1 MLIMALGQS
10 RNGIG
15 IITSQI
21 GKGASP
27 HTGSAFFTTPQ
38 RSKIKSELTQSAAN
52 QGRTFRSVR
61 PELQSVILTNFY
73 RRHGW
78 IGSPYEADMAIP
90 VKRKESKN
98 LAALIQR

>member
-1 MLIMALGQS
+1 MLIMAPGTS
-10 RNGIG
+10 KNGIG

-27 HTGSAFFTTPQ
+27 HSGSAFFTTPQ

-52 QGRTFRSVR
+52 MGKTFRSVR

-73 RRHGW
+73 RARGW
-78 IGSPYEADMAIP
+78 VGSPYAANMAIP
-90 VKRKESKN
+90 IKRKEGLSLSK
-98 LAALIQR
+98 LIQR

>member
-1 MLIMALGQS
+1 MFIAQGLS
-10 RNGIG
+10 KNGIG

-38 RSKIKSELTQSAAN
+38 RSKIKSELTQSAGGGG
-52 QGRTFRSVR
+52 QTFRKVR

-73 RRHGW
+73 RRRGW
-78 IGSPYEADMAIP
+78 IGSPYEANMAIP
-90 VKRKESKN
+90 VKRRESKD
-98 LAALIQR
+98 LASLIQR

>member
-1 MLIMALGQS
+1 MLIMAPGTS
-10 RNGIG
+10 KNGIG

-52 QGRTFRSVR
+52 QGKTFRSVR

-73 RRHGW
+73 RARGW
-78 IGSPYEADMAIP
+78 VGSPYAANMAIP
-90 VKRKESKN
+90 TKRKEGLSLSK
-98 LAALIQR
+98 LIQR

>member
-1 MLIMALGQS
+1 MFLGTGLS
-10 RNGIG
+10 KNGIE

-27 HTGSAFFTTPQ
+27 HTGSAFFSTPQ

-52 QGRTFRSVR
+52 MGQTFRKTT
-61 PELQSVILTNFY
+61 PELQSVILSNY
-73 RRHGW
+73 WRSKGW

-90 VKRKESKN
+90 VKRRESRN
-98 LAALIQR
+98 LAKLIQR